1 MSDVR
6 NEGLARPLGMSV
18 GLHIILVFLLMG
30 GWFLHKE
37 QKAMAPPAMMKAA
50 LVYAPKSTMPQ
61 QRTQTQRQEKS
72 KPQPEPPKPEP
83 PKPEPPKPEPPKPEV
98 VKPKEKPP
106 EVKPVDKPSPV
117 VVKPEPPK
125 PELKKAEP
133 KKTEPKKVE
142 TKKAEPKKVEPKKVE
157 TKKQPEKKPEP
168 PKQDAKQAAKK
179 QAAQSAI
186 QKEKLSKEADMALQA
201 MLNDEDI
208 TRTGELSAEQL
219 GKWVGL
225 IADRIESNWNRP
237 PNARPGMV
245 VILRIQLS
253 GTGLVENVTVVQS
266 SGDRAFDLAAEAA
279 VRKVE
284 TFKDIT
290 DKMKP
295 EELKMF
301 RDFDLKFDPQDL
313 LM

>member
-6 NEGLARPLGMSV
+6 DDSLIRPLGASV
-18 GLHIILVFLLMG
+18 GLHILIVIAMTVS
-30 GWFLHKE
+30 WWWHSE
-37 QKAMAPPAMMKAA
+37 QKVMAPPAMMKAS

-61 QRTQTQRQEKS
+61 QRTQTQKTEKA
-72 KPQPEPPKPEP
+72 KPQ
-83 PKPEPPKPEPPKPEV
+83 PEPPKPEPPKPEV

-106 EVKPVDKPSPV
+106 EIKPVDKPSPV

-125 PELKKAEP
+125 PEPKKPEPKKAEP
-133 KKTEPKKVE
+133 KK
-142 TKKAEPKKVEPKKVE
+142 AEPPKPKVEP
-157 TKKQPEKKPEP
+157 KKQPEKKVEP
-168 PKQDAKQAAKK
+168 PKPDAKQASKKQDAKSAKDSERIK
-179 QAAQSAI
+179 
-186 QKEKLSKEADMALQA
+186 KEADENLKAELK
-201 MLNDEDI
+201 NEEI
-208 TRTGELSAEQL
+208 TRTGALSAEQL

-225 IADRIESNWNRP
+225 IADRVEGNWNRP
-237 PNARPGMV
+237 PNARQGMV
-245 VILRIQLS
+245 VVLRIQLLPN
-253 GTGLVENVTVVQS
+253 GQVKDVQVVQS

-301 RDFDLKFDPQDL
+301 SDFDLKFDPQDL

>member
-1 MSDVR
+1 MSDAR
-6 NEGLARPLGMSV
+6 DDSLIRPLGVSFA
-18 GLHIILVFLLMG
+18 LHAVIVVLMTVS
-30 GWFLHKE
+30 WLWHTE
-37 QKAMAPPAMMKAA
+37 QKVMAPPAMMKAS

-61 QRTQTQRQEKS
+61 LRTQTQKTEKT

-83 PKPEPPKPEPPKPEV
+83 PKPEPPKPE
-98 VKPKEKPP
+98 KPKEKQP

-125 PELKKAEP
+125 PEP
-133 KKTEPKKVE
+133 KKP
-142 TKKAEPKKVEPKKVE
+142 EPKKVEPKKAEPKVE
-157 TKKQPEKKPEP
+157 QKKQPEKKAEP
-168 PKQDAKQAAKK
+168 PKPDAKQAAQKK
-179 QAAQSAI
+179 AAQSAI
-186 QKEKLSKEADMALQA
+186 QKEKVSKDADMAIQA

-225 IADRIESNWNRP
+225 IADRVENNWNRP
-237 PNARPGMV
+237 PNARQGMV
-245 VILRIQLS
+245 VVLRIQLS
-253 GTGLVENVTVVQS
+253 STGQVVNVTTVQS

>member
-1 MSDVR
+1 VSDVR
-6 NEGLARPLGMSV
+6 DDSLVRPLGVSFA
-18 GLHIILVFLLMG
+18 LHALIAILMTVSWL
-30 GWFLHKE
+30 WHTE
-37 QKAMAPPAMMKAA
+37 QKAMAPPAMMKAS

-61 QRTQTQRQEKS
+61 QRTQIEKTEKA
-72 KPQPEPPKPEP
+72 KPQPEK
-83 PKPEPPKPEPPKPEV
+83 PKPEPPKPEV

-106 EVKPVDKPSPV
+106 EIKPVDKPSPV
-117 VVKPEPPK
+117 VVKPEPKK
-125 PELKKAEP
+125 PEP
-133 KKTEPKKVE
+133 KKP
-142 TKKAEPKKVEPKKVE
+142 EPKKVEPKKAEPKVE
-157 TKKQPEKKPEP
+157 PKKPPEKKVEP
-168 PKQDAKQAAKK
+168 PKPDAKQAAQKK
-179 QAAQSAI
+179 AAQSAI
-186 QKEKLSKEADMALQA
+186 QKEKVSKDADMAIQA

-225 IADRIESNWNRP
+225 IADRIEQNWNRP

-253 GTGLVENVTVVQS
+253 SNGQVTDVSVVQS

-284 TFKDIT
+284 TFKDIIE
-290 DKMKP
+290 KMKP
-295 EELKMF
+295 EEFKAF

>member
-1 MSDVR
+1 MSDTR
-6 NEGLARPLGMSV
+6 DDGLIRPLGLSL
-18 GLHIILVFLLMG
+18 GFHLLLVFFMTV
-30 GWFLHKE
+30 GWLWHRD
-37 QKAMAPPAMMKAA
+37 QKVMAPPAMMKAA

-61 QRTQTQRQEKS
+61 QRTQTQKQEKT
-72 KPQPEPPKPEP
+72 KPQPEQPKPEP
-83 PKPEPPKPEPPKPEV
+83 PKQEV

-106 EVKPVDKPSPV
+106 VVKPMDKPSPV

-125 PELKKAEP
+125 PEPKKVEP
-133 KKTEPKKVE
+133 KKTE
-142 TKKAEPKKVEPKKVE
+142 TKKAEPKAEP
-157 TKKQPEKKPEP
+157 KKQPEKKVEP
-168 PKQDAKQAAKK
+168 PKPDAKQAAKK

-186 QKEKLSKEADMALQA
+186 QKEKVSKDADMAIQA

-208 TRTGELSAEQL
+208 TRTGELSDEQL

-225 IADRIESNWNRP
+225 IADRVESNWNRP
-237 PNARPGMV
+237 PNARQGMV
-245 VILRIQLS
+245 VVLRIQLS
-253 GTGLVENVTVVQS
+253 STGQVENVTTVQS
-266 SGDRAFDLAAEAA
+266 SGDRAFDLAAESA

>member
-1 MSDVR
+1 MSEVR
-6 NEGLARPLGMSV
+6 DDSLIRPLWASV
-18 GLHIILVFLLMG
+18 GLHALIVALMTVS
-30 GWFLHKE
+30 WLWHTE
-37 QKAMAPPAMMKAA
+37 QKVMAPPAMMKAA

-61 QRTQTQRQEKS
+61 QRTQTEKTE
-72 KPQPEPPKPEP
+72 KTK

-106 EVKPVDKPSPV
+106 EIKPVDKPSPV

-125 PELKKAEP
+125 PEPKKPEP
-133 KKTEPKKVE
+133 KKTEPKK
-142 TKKAEPKKVEPKKVE
+142 TEPPKPKVEP
-157 TKKQPEKKPEP
+157 KKQPEKKTEP
-168 PKQDAKQAAKK
+168 PKPDAKQAAQKK
-179 QAAQSAI
+179 AAQSAI
-186 QKEKLSKEADMALQA
+186 QKEKVSKDADMAIQA

-208 TRTGELSAEQL
+208 TRTGVLSDEQIA
-219 GKWVGL
+219 KWAGL
-225 IADRIESNWNRP
+225 FADLIENNWNRP
-237 PNARPGMV
+237 PNARQGMV
-245 VILRIQLS
+245 VVLRIQLLPN
-253 GTGLVENVTVVQS
+253 GQVKDVQVVQS

-301 RDFDLKFDPQDL
+301 SDFDLKFDPQDL

>member
-1 MSDVR
+1 MSDVCDDS
-6 NEGLARPLGMSV
+6 LIRPLWASV
-18 GLHIILVFLLMG
+18 GLHALIVALMTVS
-30 GWFLHKE
+30 WLWHTE
-37 QKAMAPPAMMKAA
+37 QKVMAPPAMMKAA

-61 QRTQTQRQEKS
+61 QRTQTEKTE
-72 KPQPEPPKPEP
+72 KTK

-106 EVKPVDKPSPV
+106 EIKPVEKPSPV

-125 PELKKAEP
+125 PEP
-133 KKTEPKKVE
+133 KKP
-142 TKKAEPKKVEPKKVE
+142 EPKKVEPKKAEPKVE
-157 TKKQPEKKPEP
+157 PKKQPEKKVEP
-168 PKQDAKQAAKK
+168 PKPDAKQAAKK
-179 QAAQSAI
+179 QDAKSA
-186 QKEKLSKEADMALQA
+186 KDSEKIRKDADENLEAELQ
-201 MLNDEDI
+201 NEEI
-208 TRTGELSAEQL
+208 TRTGALSAEQL

-225 IADRIESNWNRP
+225 IADRVESNWNRP
-237 PNARPGMV
+237 PNARQGMV
-245 VILRIQLS
+245 VVLRIQLLPN
-253 GTGLVENVTVVQS
+253 GQVKDVQVVQS
-266 SGDRAFDLAAEAA
+266 SKDTAFDLAAVAA

-301 RDFDLKFDPQDL
+301 SDFDLKFDPQDL

>member
-6 NEGLARPLGMSV
+6 DDSLIRPLGVSFV
-18 GLHIILVFLLMG
+18 LHAVIVVLMTVS
-30 GWFLHKE
+30 WLWHTE
-37 QKAMAPPAMMKAA
+37 QKVMTPPAMMKAS

-61 QRTQTQRQEKS
+61 QRTQTEKTEKT
-72 KPQPEPPKPEP
+72 KPQPEPTKPEP
-83 PKPEPPKPEPPKPEV
+83 PKV
-98 VKPKEKPP
+98 VEKPKEQKPDI
-106 EVKPVDKPSPV
+106 KPIDKPSPV
-117 VVKPEPPK
+117 VVKPESKK
-125 PELKKAEP
+125 P
-133 KKTEPKKVE
+133 
-142 TKKAEPKKVEPKKVE
+142 EPKKVEPKKAEPKKAEPKVE
-157 TKKQPEKKPEP
+157 QKKQPEKKAES
-168 PKQDAKQAAKK
+168 PKPDAKQAAQKK
-179 QAAQSAI
+179 AAQSAI
-186 QKEKLSKEADMALQA
+186 QKEKVSKDADMAIQA

-225 IADRIESNWNRP
+225 IADRVENNWNRP
-237 PNARPGMV
+237 PNARQGMV
-245 VILRIQLS
+245 VVLRIQLS
-253 GTGLVENVTVVQS
+253 NTGQVVNVTTEQS